1 MTLFVV
7 LLVILIAAGAAYY
20 YFFMK
25 REEGGGDNMGGGT
38 MPPGQMESHE
48 TGHDMSNMGGMAH
61 DDKVEDKMEDENTRD
76 GGMNS

>member
-1 MTLFVV
+1 MTLFIV

-25 REEGGGDNMGGGT
+25 REDGGGDNMGKT
-38 MPPGQMESHE
+38 MPTDKSGSQNM
-48 TGHDMSNMGGMAH
+48 GNMGGIAH
-61 DDKVEDKMEDENTRD
+61 DDKMEDKMEDEGTQG